1 MMAEKTC
8 VKVLVEE
15 NGEHGFDSYRVP
27 GIVTASNGDLLL
39 AYEGREAGGN
49 RRTLFFRR
57 YQIKDGQPQ
66 PAGMSGSP
74 MVSPKGEELL
84 HNPLLIAAPEGRVY
98 FFWCQDYQRLF
109 LRESRDNGETFG
121 EEREL
126 TSLIDGFRKEWP
138 VTLWAIAP
146 GHGICKKDGTLILPL
161 WLSRGENAHLPA
173 CFACLSS
180 DDWGG
185 TWHCSNTVPAENGIG
200 DPTESSVAERSD
212 GLCLPPCAMRSR
224 ECGEERSVRAEK
236 RRKDR
241 MRSGGEHHG

>member
-66 PAGMSGSP
+66 PAGERIT

-200 DPTESSVAERSD
+200 DPWRSGATE
-212 GLCLPPCAMRSR
+212 LCLPPCAMRSR

>member
-1 MMAEKTC
+1 MMEEKTC

-39 AYEGREAGGN
+39 TYEGREAGGN

-57 YQIKDGQPQ
+57 YQIKDGRPQ
-66 PAGMSGSP
+66 PAGERIT

-98 FFWCQDYQRLF
+98 FFWCQDYRRLF
-109 LRESRDNGETFG
+109 LRESHDNGETFG

-126 TSLIDGFRKEWP
+126 TSLMTGVGRG
-138 VTLWAIAP
+138 TAAIRFQRRMESVIQPRAP
-146 GHGICKKDGTLILPL
+146 WRSG
-161 WLSRGENAHLPA
+161 A
-173 CFACLSS
+173 
-180 DDWGG
+180 
-185 TWHCSNTVPAENGIG
+185 
-200 DPTESSVAERSD
+200 TE
-212 GLCLPPCAMRSR
+212 LCLPPCAMRSR